1 MLLIALT
8 ICLISLTTA
17 CETIPAKIEV
27 TPYTELV
34 APPERPYLAPIQTL
48 QDAGIRLASTISHI
62 ERQES
67 YIKRMEDYY
76 LTFIEI
82 ISK

>member
-1 MLLIALT
+1 M
-8 ICLISLTTA
+8 A
-17 CETIPAKIEV
+17 CKTVPAKIEV

-48 QDAGIRLASTISHI
+48 QDAGIRLTNTISHI
-62 ERQES
+62 ERQET
-67 YIKRMEDYY
+67 YIKRMEKYY

>member
-1 MLLIALT
+1 MLLIALM
-8 ICLISLTTA
+8 ICLISLTAA
-17 CETIPAKIEV
+17 CKTVPTKIEV

-48 QDAGIRLASTISHI
+48 QDAGIRLTNTISHI